1 MTVDSPELLWLLLL
15 VPALG
20 ALGVRAAVRASRF
33 ASVCSPSSAAES
45 AGRRALALGLAMA
58 ASEAVVAA
66 SVILGLSGVSIGR
79 EPMPA
84 EGGGLEVAIVID
96 VSNSMLATDSVPS
109 RLGRAVAVA
118 RSLLAARPAL
128 AWSLV
133 ASRGGASLLVPPTDD
148 VAAVDEALEYASPD
162 AVTLPGTRLGSG
174 VREALR
180 AGGAGRRVVVVMSD
194 GDDRSS
200 DLGRVAAEA
209 RAFGAAVIAVAFGG
223 DAPVEVSD
231 AAGRPVLSV
240 DGSRAASARRAEGL
254 IRLAALS
261 GGAFFD
267 GDDPA
272 SVGGILEAIDAAG
285 SGAPGSIART
295 MPADRS
301 GAFAFVAA
309 LALFARALLSRL
321 RSRGA
326 LA

>member
-1 MTVDSPELLWLLLL
+1 MTVDSPGFLWLLVL
-15 VPALG
+15 VPVVV
-20 ALGVRAAVRASRF
+20 ALGVRTAVRASRF
-33 ASVCSPSSAAES
+33 ASFCSPAAAAES
-45 AGRRALALGLAMA
+45 AGRRALQLGLA
-58 ASEAVVAA
+58 VAA
-66 SVILGLSGVSIGR
+66 CEALVATSVILGLSGVSIGR
-79 EPMPA
+79 TPVPA
-84 EGGGLEVAIVID
+84 EGGGLEVAMVID
-96 VSNSMLATDSVPS
+96 VSNSMLAADSEPI
-109 RLGRAVAVA
+109 RLGRAVALS

-128 AWSLV
+128 TWSLV
-133 ASRGGASLLVPPTDD
+133 AARGGAAILVPPTDD

-162 AVTLPGTRLGSG
+162 AVTLPGTKLGAG
-174 VREALR
+174 VRAALR
-180 AGGAGRRVVVVMSD
+180 SGGAGRRVVVVLSD
-194 GDDRSS
+194 GDDRST

-209 RAFGAAVIAVAFGG
+209 RAFGAAIVTVAFGG

-231 AAGRPVLSV
+231 AEGRPVLSL
-240 DGSRAASARRAEGL
+240 DGSRATSARSPAGL
-254 IRLAALS
+254 ARLAALS
-261 GGAFFD
+261 GGAYFD

-272 SVGGILEAIDAAG
+272 SVAGILELIDAAA